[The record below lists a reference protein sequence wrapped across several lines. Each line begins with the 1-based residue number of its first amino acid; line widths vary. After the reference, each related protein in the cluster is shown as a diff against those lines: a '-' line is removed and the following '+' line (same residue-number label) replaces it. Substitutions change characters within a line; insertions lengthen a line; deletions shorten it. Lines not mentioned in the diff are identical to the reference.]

1 MIEIVNLWI
10 WKQVYLKQNVFKNWY
25 QVVLHFIILVLFLD
39 VRLLWS
45 CCHTINNF
53 VLKNFSRYIVIV
65 SRDHAKEY
73 SVFFSN
79 CTKQVTFDNCNVAE
93 NKNNRSLEII
103 WNRQYN
109 EWVKKNMYI
118 GGHQN
123 EIIWKTYEV
132 LSITNHHRVILQVN
146 TKAFK
151 REQLVC
157 SLGLFLLTSD
167 LLFWF

>member
-109 EWVKKNMYI
+109 EWVKEKHVHWWSPKWDYMENLWGIINNKSPPGYFAGKHKGIQKGTI
-118 GGHQN
+118 G
-123 EIIWKTYEV
+123 
-132 LSITNHHRVILQVN
+132 L
-146 TKAFK
+146 
-151 REQLVC
+151 
-157 SLGLFLLTSD
+157 
-167 LLFWF
+167 